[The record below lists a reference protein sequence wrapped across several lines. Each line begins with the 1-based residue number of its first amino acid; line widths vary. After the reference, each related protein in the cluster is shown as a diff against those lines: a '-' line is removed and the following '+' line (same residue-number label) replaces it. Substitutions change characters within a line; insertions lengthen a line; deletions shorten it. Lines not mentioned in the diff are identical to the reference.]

1 MYRPTMSQF
10 LVFLANSFKEL
21 QDNNVLL
28 LYVSAD
34 GVREPAIEGKELNL
48 CKRGGVALNSRRSP
62 EKQDTGIS
70 ADCLYP
76 EDLTIYTRKH
86 LFLIIESDNSG
97 AFDVSCCKLFLH
109 KICQFLTLFS
119 EYTNYIWKTSYVSII
134 SKTYPKT

>member
-34 GVREPAIEGKELNL
+34 GIRDPSIEKKEDDLAVY
-48 CKRGGVALNSRRSP
+48 KKGGVALNSRRLVD
-62 EKQDTGIS
+62 KQESGFT

-76 EDLTIYTRKH
+76 EDLSIYTRKH
-86 LFLIIESDNSG
+86 LFLIIESNNSA
-97 AFDVSCCKLFLH
+97 AFAVS
-109 KICQFLTLFS
+109 
-119 EYTNYIWKTSYVSII
+119 WKKKI
-134 SKTYPKT
+134 SKKYLN